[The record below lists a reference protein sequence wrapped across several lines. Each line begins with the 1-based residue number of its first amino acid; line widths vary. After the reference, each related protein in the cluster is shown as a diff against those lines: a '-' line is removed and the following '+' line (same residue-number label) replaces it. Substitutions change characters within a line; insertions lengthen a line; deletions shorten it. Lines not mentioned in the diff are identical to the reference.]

1 MGWLFKSRAVKRQ
14 ARWNLDA
21 PLLEW
26 AKGAPW
32 SVRDSFQGVQVA
44 GSTGSGKSS
53 GSLAVIC
60 RAMLKAGYGGMFFTV
75 KREDRSTYEKHV
87 RDSGR
92 SDDLLVFSPDSP
104 LRYNFI
110 ASEMAQSTD
119 AVGLAENLTA
129 LVMTVAELGDRNRKS
144 GNGGS
149 ENAEYFRQATL
160 RLCRHAMLVLVLS
173 GQQVTVPNL
182 HRLVIAAPRSS
193 DEALNEAWQRE
204 SFLFQ
209 CLRSAGSAR
218 MNDSQRADF
227 ELAITFFME
236 EWAVLNSR
244 TRSTVESTLTS
255 ATDALSRGAV
265 RDMVSAPHPNFSPA
279 SLYDGAIVIVDFP
292 VLVYRD
298 IGQLI
303 QVVLKYCTQ
312 RCHGRRDIS
321 RNARPTFI
329 VCDEC
334 HLLIVDADQAFQT
347 TARSSHTAVVYATQ
361 SLSTYLEAFGTQSE
375 ARVHSLLGNLQTQVF
390 HQQTDIKTIG
400 YVQELVGRS
409 RQLFMNS
416 NATRGGDW
424 LAPLW
429 GESSGGSAGFS
440 ESFEFELQASE
451 LNGLAKGGPPH
462 WFTEAIVYQG
472 GRRFLNDRTWC
483 RTVIPQNR

>member
-1 MGWLFKSRAVKRQ
+1 
-14 ARWNLDA
+14 
-21 PLLEW
+21 
-26 AKGAPW
+26 
-32 SVRDSFQGVQVA
+32 
-44 GSTGSGKSS
+44 
-53 GSLAVIC
+53 
-60 RAMLKAGYGGMFFTV
+60 
-75 KREDRSTYEKHV
+75 
-87 RDSGR
+87 
-92 SDDLLVFSPDSP
+92 
-104 LRYNFI
+104 
-110 ASEMAQSTD
+110 
-119 AVGLAENLTA
+119 
-129 LVMTVAELGDRNRKS
+129 
-144 GNGGS
+144 
-149 ENAEYFRQATL
+149 
-160 RLCRHAMLVLVLS
+160 
-173 GQQVTVPNL
+173 
-182 HRLVIAAPRSS
+182 
-193 DEALNEAWQRE
+193 
-204 SFLFQ
+204 
-209 CLRSAGSAR
+209 

-227 ELAITFFME
+227 DLAIVFFME
-236 EWAVLNSR
+236 EWAGLNSR

-265 RDMVSAPHPNFSPA
+265 RDMVSAPNPNFSPE
-279 SLYDGAIVIVDFP
+279 SLYNGSVVIVDFP

-312 RCHGRRDIS
+312 RCHGRRDIN

-361 SLSTYLEAFGTQSE
+361 SISTYLEAFGSQSE
-375 ARVHSLLGNLQTQVF
+375 ARVHSLLGNLQTQIF
-390 HQQTDIKTIG
+390 HQQTDIKTIN

-440 ESFEFELQASE
+440 ESFEFELQAGE

-462 WFTEAIVYQG
+462 WFTEVIVYQG
-472 GRRFLNDRTWC
+472 GRRFPNDRTWC
-483 RTVIPQNR
+483 RTAIPQRR